1 MYLNVVIARHLLL
14 SASVSA
20 WPSAK
25 PEQPTPTLSRL
36 RWRWRWR
43 CRWRTAAT
51 QADCKNKTILFYHI
65 NIPICQPIRDE
76 QKFSSIMYF
85 LTMKYNLLGKKKKTD
100 IELFSPSDCQC
111 CSVSVGPVW
120 PLRVLLA
127 RCHLGSRQPETLQS
141 LCVSQL
147 AWWSLAINTTGIL

>member
-85 LTMKYNLLGKKKKTD
+85 LTMKYNLFGKKKRLISSCSHPVTASVVVSVWAQSGHSGSSWQGVV
-100 IELFSPSDCQC
+100 LVLASRSLSSH
-111 CSVSVGPVW
+111 SVSVSW
-120 PLRVLLA
+120 PGDRWPS
-127 RCHLGSRQPETLQS
+127 H
-141 LCVSQL
+141 
-147 AWWSLAINTTGIL
+147 TTGIL